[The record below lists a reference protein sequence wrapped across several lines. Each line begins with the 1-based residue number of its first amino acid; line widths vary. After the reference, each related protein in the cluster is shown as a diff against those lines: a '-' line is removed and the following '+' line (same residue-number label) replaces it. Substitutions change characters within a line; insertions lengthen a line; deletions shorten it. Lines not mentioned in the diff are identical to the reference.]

1 MTSELCQDMVTA
13 SEKGSNRSLTSE
25 KAAWEA
31 LRAGEGGGGG
41 EKKRGYPSLTPGALR
56 QSVTRHPFIKKAS
69 QKTFENEYSDS
80 L

>member
-41 EKKRGYPSLTPGALR
+41 EKKRGYPSLTPELCDN
-56 QSVTRHPFIKKAS
+56 P
-69 QKTFENEYSDS
+69 
-80 L
+80 